1 MEDSPGHQPVLFRLS
16 ADHPHFQTGIEIQEI
31 LHTGFYL
38 YGWKRSL
45 ELTRLLRSQGYI
57 INSSGSQ
64 KFTIPLQLPSKI
76 EIT

>member
-1 MEDSPGHQPVLFRLS
+1 MTHLGISQYCSGFQQTILI
-16 ADHPHFQTGIEIQEI
+16 FQTGIEIQEI

-64 KFTIPLQLPSKI
+64 QFTIPLQLPSKI